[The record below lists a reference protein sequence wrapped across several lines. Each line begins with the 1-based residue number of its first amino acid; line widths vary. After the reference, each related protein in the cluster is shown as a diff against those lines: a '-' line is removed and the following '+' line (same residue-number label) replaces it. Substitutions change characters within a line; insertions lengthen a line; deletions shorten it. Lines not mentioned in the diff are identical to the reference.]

1 LYNNIEVLIDDLC
14 NVQKSIPSTWE
25 WLDDALNGGFM
36 ENGRSLY
43 VFAGETNIGKSIFLG
58 NIAANI
64 ANQGKNVLL
73 ITLEMSELL
82 YARRICTN
90 VSKIPLKDL
99 ATNTHSLRQAIKDQK
114 EADKGRIFIKEFPPS
129 TITPNQLKAFIKK
142 LTDTGV
148 PIHAIVLDYLNLLHS
163 SVGTNSYERIK
174 NVTEQVRA
182 MSYIFNCPIIS
193 ATQLNRS
200 GFNTDNPDLA
210 TISESVGLAAT
221 ADVIVSIFQNEED
234 RDLGIIRL
242 GMMKNRYGPR
252 GHTQPMRID
261 YSTLTITQA
270 ESDSISS
277 DDQTLNTLQFLAG

>member
-1 LYNNIEVLIDDLC
+1 
-14 NVQKSIPSTWE
+14 
-25 WLDDALNGGFM
+25 
-36 ENGRSLY
+36 
-43 VFAGETNIGKSIFLG
+43 
-58 NIAANI
+58 
-64 ANQGKNVLL
+64 
-73 ITLEMSELL
+73 
-82 YARRICTN
+82 
-90 VSKIPLKDL
+90 
-99 ATNTHSLRQAIKDQK
+99 
-114 EADKGRIFIKEFPPS
+114 
-129 TITPNQLKAFIKK
+129 
-142 LTDTGV
+142 
-148 PIHAIVLDYLNLLHS
+148 
-163 SVGTNSYERIK
+163 
-174 NVTEQVRA
+174 

-270 ESDSISS
+270 ESDVISNEDS
-277 DDQTLNTLQFLAG
+277 TFNTLQLLSG